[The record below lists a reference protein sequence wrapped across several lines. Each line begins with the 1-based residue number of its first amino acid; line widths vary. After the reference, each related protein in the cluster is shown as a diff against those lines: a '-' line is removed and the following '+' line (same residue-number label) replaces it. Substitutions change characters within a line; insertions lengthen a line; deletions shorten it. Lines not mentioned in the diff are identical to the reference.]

1 MPSKKNVDLTSQ
13 IKDKF
18 AESKSAIIVD
28 YAGVTANEQVQLR
41 QDVKDAGGEMFVT
54 KNTLINIAVDKPSL
68 KESLTGMNA
77 VIFSNKDAV
86 AAIKA
91 VFEFHKESKKLSI
104 KQGVMEDRVLSF
116 EEVESLSKLPSKDQL
131 IAKLIAVIQGPSTG
145 LVNAMGGVSRNLVQ
159 VLKAI
164 SEKSE

>member
-18 AESKSAIIVD
+18 AGSKSAIIVD
-28 YAGVTANEQVQLR
+28 YNGVTANEQVQLR

-91 VFEFHKESKKLSI
+91 VFEFHKKSKKLSI

-145 LVNAMGGVSRNLVQ
+145 LVNAMSGVSRNLVQ

-164 SEKSE
+164 SEKTE

>member
-18 AESKSAIIVD
+18 AGSKSAIIVD
-28 YAGVTANEQVQLR
+28 YNGVTANEQVQLR
-41 QDVKDAGGEMFVT
+41 QDVKKAGGEMFVT

-91 VFEFHKESKKLSI
+91 VFEFHKKSKKLSI

>member
-28 YAGVTANEQVQLR
+28 YNGVTANEQVQLR
-41 QDVKDAGGEMFVT
+41 QDVKKAGGEMFVT

-91 VFEFHKESKKLSI
+91 VFEFHKKSKKLSI

-131 IAKLIAVIQGPSTG
+131 IAKLIVVIQGPSTG